1 MPALLSS
8 ASGKPGLRAAR
19 LPLATLRLQCHRGFS
34 LRDAARVVPYAARL
48 GVSHLYLSP
57 LFTARPGSTH
67 GYDVIDPNR
76 VNPELGGEAALRQ
89 LVAALRANGMGLIL
103 DIVPNHMAVGGGWG
117 GGGNA
122 WWQDVLE
129 WGRAS
134 PYAAFFDIDWQPPAQ
149 YLRGKVLAPFLGRP
163 YAQCLAEGDIRL
175 AFDAEEGRLV
185 ATYFEHAFPLAPR
198 DYPAVLGEGD
208 AALAAIVRPLAA
220 IASSRR
226 FRATARNVAAVTRQ
240 RLRDPALAAAI
251 ARALARFDTRHP
263 AGQARL
269 HRLLAR
275 QGYRLAWWRAADDI
289 NWRRFFDITGLAGLC
304 VERPA
309 VFEATHAGVLRL
321 YAEGL
326 IDGVRI
332 DHIDGLADPAGYLRR
347 LRRRLAEA
355 GKQRPAAAPPGP
367 AGIWVEKILAPGETL
382 PPRWETLGTTGYDFM
397 DQVGAVLHDPS
408 GAAALTRIWREATGS
423 AAAFAAEGH
432 AARRQVLCETLP
444 AEMAAAAAALQESLR
459 DDPTGGDDGLASVR
473 RVLAALV
480 AAFPV
485 YRIYA
490 RVGCASDADRAVLAR
505 AADAARPALAR
516 TDHDLLA
523 RMARWLLGDGQGT
536 LSGAARARLR
546 RAMRRF
552 QQLTA
557 PVAAKAVEDT
567 AFYRYGRL
575 ISRNEVGSDP
585 DRLALTPAAF
595 HAAMAARRARSPHA
609 LLATATHDH
618 KRGEDTRARLA
629 VLSEMPELWAECLTA
644 WRRRTAAWRRDGA
657 PETADTVILF
667 QTILGA
673 WPLDLAADDERGLA
687 AFAARLATWQEKALR
702 EAKRRSHWAAP
713 DLEYERRC
721 RDFLARV
728 LAPAPAGGLAVELA
742 AMVARLAPAGALNS
756 LAQTT
761 LRLTSPGIPDLYQG
775 TEIWDFS
782 LVDPDNR
789 RPVDFTALAA
799 GLDEASPADHLPHW
813 RDGRVKQALICRLLR
828 LRGRFPA
835 LFAEGSYLPLSLT
848 GRHAGHALAFA
859 RCHRE
864 QTLVVV
870 ATRLAAPLLGVAQ
883 QPLVAPSAW
892 EETALCLPERLW
904 ARQGALVLTDTPSPP
919 PGRTLPLAVLLRD
932 FPVAVL
938 LFHPSGRNAGGRRGP
953 GPRARAV

>member
-1 MPALLSS
+1 MPAPPSS
-8 ASGKPGLRAAR
+8 ALGKPAQRSAGLPR
-19 LPLATLRLQCHRGFS
+19 ATLRLQFHRGFT
-34 LRDAARVVPYAARL
+34 LDDATRLIPYAARL
-48 GVSHLYLSP
+48 GVSHLYASP

-76 VNPELGGEAALRQ
+76 VNPELGGEEALRR
-89 LVAALRANGMGLIL
+89 LVVALRANGMGLIL
-103 DIVPNHMAVGGGWG
+103 DIVPNHMAVGGGHG
-117 GGGNA
+117 SRGNP

-134 PYAAFFDIDWQPPAQ
+134 PYAAFFDIDWAPPARH
-149 YLRGKVLAPFLGRP
+149 LRGKVLAPFLGRP

-198 DYPAVLGEGD
+198 DYPAVLGEDD

-226 FRATARNVAAVTRQ
+226 FMTTARNVATVTRQ

-275 QGYRLAWWRAADDI
+275 QAYRLAWWRAADDI

-326 IDGVRI
+326 IDGVRV

-355 GKQRPAAAPPGP
+355 GKTRPVDAPVGP
-367 AGIWVEKILAPGETL
+367 PYVWVEKILAPDEAL
-382 PPRWETLGTTGYDFM
+382 PVSWETHGTTGYDFM

-408 GAAALTRIWREATGS
+408 GAAELSRSWVQVAGGTAD
-423 AAAFAAEGH
+423 FAAEAR
-432 AARRQVLCETLP
+432 AARRQVLREVLP
-444 AEMAAAAAALQESLR
+444 AEIAAAALALHESLR
-459 DDPTGGDDGLASVR
+459 DDPASGDDGLAAVR

-480 AAFPV
+480 VAFPV

-490 RVGCASDADRAVLAR
+490 ERGRASDQDRAIMARAVIAARARLAR
-505 AADAARPALAR
+505 A
-516 TDHDLLA
+516 DHDLLA
-523 RMARWLLGDGQGT
+523 RMAAWLLGDGPET
-536 LSGAARARLR
+536 LPGAAPARQR
-546 RAMRRF
+546 HAMRRF

-585 DRLALTPAAF
+585 DHFTLAPEAF
-595 HAAMAARRARSPHA
+595 HAAMAARQAQSPHA

-618 KRGEDTRARLA
+618 KRGEDARARLA
-629 VLSEMPELWAECLTA
+629 VLSEMPELWAERLAA
-644 WRRRTAAWRRDGA
+644 WMRRTAAWWHEDA
-657 PETADTVILF
+657 PDAPDTAILF

-673 WPLDLAADDERGLA
+673 WPLGLAANDAEGLA
-687 AFAARLATWQEKALR
+687 AFTARLAAWQEKALR
-702 EAKRRSHWAAP
+702 EAKRRSSWAAP
-713 DLEYERRC
+713 DLGYEHRC

-728 LAPAPAGGLAVELA
+728 MAPTRAEGLTAELA
-742 AMVARLAPAGALNS
+742 AMVARLAPAGALNG

-761 LRLTSPGIPDLYQG
+761 LRLTAPGIPDLYQG

-789 RPVDFTALAA
+789 RPVDFTALAQ
-799 GLDEASPADHLPHW
+799 GLSVASPAACLPRW
-813 RDGRVKQALICRLLR
+813 RDGRVKQALICRLLQ
-828 LRGRFPA
+828 LRARFPV
-835 LFAEGSYLPLSLT
+835 LFAEGAYIPLSVI
-848 GRHAGHALAFA
+848 GRHARHAIAFA
-859 RCHRE
+859 RSHRE
-864 QTLVVV
+864 QAVVVV
-870 ATRLAAPLLGVAQ
+870 ATRLAARLPGVAE
-883 QPLVAPSAW
+883 QPLVMPAVW
-892 EETALCLPERLW
+892 EDTALCLPDMLWER
-904 ARQGALVLTDTPSPP
+904 RGAAVLTDTPSPP
-919 PGRTLPLAVLLRD
+919 PGRTLPLAALLRD
-932 FPVAVL
+932 FPAAALV
-938 LFHPSGRNAGGRRGP
+938 FDRSGEERG
-953 GPRARAV
+953 